1 MPPPDDMEEMR
12 ELVLD
17 AETDF
22 LADYI
27 DKLPEEEI
35 VRRFFAYGL
44 DQEEETDPEGE
55 MPDKGEETEPSD

>member
-1 MPPPDDMEEMR
+1 MEEMR

-44 DQEEETDPEGE
+44 DQEEEQEASEEEDAL
-55 MPDKGEETEPSD
+55 GEETEPSD